1 MPARHI
7 FVFFNVYMLEYIKEH
22 KMVLATI
29 IYAAISLYFLF
40 STPSQTFEKYS
51 LATNFLLLLGLF
63 IMIIYTLIPQAT
75 TLSWVLIVVT
85 LMAATAAFYGLFNV
99 PLISDAAT
107 LLFNLAIVGGA
118 GYLLYKYVIS
128 RFINVNTTNLTW
140 QLPHFNPIAI
150 AVFVSVIVLYVV
162 GKWFYPAAERSME
175 GGGKLILD
183 EAVHLNSLRS
193 IGDYNELN
201 DIKDTDD
208 THNYHY
214 SVSFWTFIH
223 SQPGRDKYTPIFNY
237 GEKPVVEYNPRKQ
250 RVRVKVE
257 KKIIY
262 EGQMVPQKWTNFVV
276 TYDRGIVDVFID
288 TKLVAT
294 EGGVVP
300 YMTYDVM
307 TVGENDGVSGG
318 IGNVRYYTDP
328 VSKATIDY
336 NYKKFKS
343 LNGKTLF

>member
-1 MPARHI
+1 MLI

-22 KMVLATI
+22 KMVLATL

-40 STPSQTFEKYS
+40 STPSQIFEKYS

-63 IMIIYTLIPQAT
+63 IMVMYALIPQAT
-75 TLSWVLIVVT
+75 TLSWVLIVVS
-85 LMAATAAFYGLFNV
+85 LMVATAAFYGLFNV

-128 RFINVNTTNLTW
+128 RFLNINTTNLNIH
-140 QLPHFNPIAI
+140 LPHFNPIAI
-150 AVFVSVIVLYVV
+150 AVFVSVIGLYVV
-162 GKWFYPAAERSME
+162 GKWFYPVAEKRIE
-175 GGGKLILD
+175 GGGEIVLD
-183 EAVHLNSLRS
+183 EPVHLNSLRS
-193 IGDYNELN
+193 IGDYKELN
-201 DIKDTDD
+201 DQKDADD
-208 THNYHY
+208 THNYQY

-223 SQPGRDKYTPIFNY
+223 SQPGRNKYTPIFNY
-237 GEKPVVEYNPRKQ
+237 GEKPVVEYNPKKQ
-250 RVRVKVE
+250 QIRVRVANKT
-257 KKIIY
+257 IY
-262 EGQMVPQKWTNFVV
+262 EGTMVPQKWTNFVV

-288 TKLVAT
+288 AKLVAT
-294 EGGVVP
+294 EGGIVP

-318 IGNVRYYTDP
+318 ICNVKYYATP

-343 LNGKTLF
+343 LNGKTFF